1 MPLMFKSHQ
10 AKRLPRKMKKV
21 DRDEIEQNH
30 STAYDYPAII
40 LENSRK
46 ENSLR
51 KLSHTTDIARGH
63 LPLLWLFVLSNS
75 VPLNIQFPEAI
86 QQKQHISPISIHT
99 TGNIQFWGLGAIQ
112 SDLTTVSFDEMA
124 LWQRYNLQ
132 CPGESRQDITIQREF
147 TSEL

>member
-10 AKRLPRKMKKV
+10 AKRLPRKIKKV

-63 LPLLWLFVLSNS
+63 LPLL
-75 VPLNIQFPEAI
+75 
-86 QQKQHISPISIHT
+86 
-99 TGNIQFWGLGAIQ
+99 
-112 SDLTTVSFDEMA
+112 
-124 LWQRYNLQ
+124 
-132 CPGESRQDITIQREF
+132 
-147 TSEL
+147 